1 MYDIL
6 KITLLVE
13 CLEPPVVRALND
25 IWIQLA
31 GRELLHSTTLSQH
44 NTSSSNTTSSF
55 STTAFASTVCT
66 ATAVHEACL
75 RVSTPQR
82 GGVWVTGRN
91 IGGRF
96 LYMIID
102 KCVTMNDMY
111 HAFEQLSELLV
122 R

>member
-1 MYDIL
+1 M
-6 KITLLVE
+6 
-13 CLEPPVVRALND
+13 VRALND

-31 GRELLHSTTLSQH
+31 GRELLHSTTLSHH
-44 NTSSSNTTSSF
+44 NTSSPNTTSS
-55 STTAFASTVCT
+55 SSATTTAVASTVCT
-66 ATAVHEACL
+66 GTAVHEACL
-75 RVSTPQR
+75 RVSTPLR

>member
-1 MYDIL
+1 M
-6 KITLLVE
+6 
-13 CLEPPVVRALND
+13 VRALND

-31 GRELLHSTTLSQH
+31 GREFLHSTTLSH
-44 NTSSSNTTSSF
+44 NHTSSVSTTS
-55 STTAFASTVCT
+55 TAPATVCT
-66 ATAVHEACL
+66 ATVVHEACL

-91 IGGRF
+91 IGERF
-96 LYMIID
+96 LYLIID

>member
-1 MYDIL
+1 
-6 KITLLVE
+6 
-13 CLEPPVVRALND
+13 VVRALND

-31 GRELLHSTTLSQH
+31 GRELLHSTTLSH
-44 NTSSSNTTSSF
+44 NTSSPNTTSAS
-55 STTAFASTVCT
+55 STASAFACTVCT
-66 ATAVHEACL
+66 GTAVHEACL

>member
-1 MYDIL
+1 M
-6 KITLLVE
+6 
-13 CLEPPVVRALND
+13 VRALND

-31 GRELLHSTTLSQH
+31 GRELLHSTTLSH
-44 NTSSSNTTSSF
+44 TNTSSI
-55 STTAFASTVCT
+55 STASTATACS